1 MNSDNTHLL
10 KLIADL
16 KQKAIEEKAKVWKRI
31 ASDLEKS
38 SRQRRIVNL
47 SRINRFTKAN
57 DNIVVPGKVL
67 GAGALDHAVN
77 VAAFA
82 FSDQAKQK
90 IIENKGKCL
99 SINELMQQKP
109 KGVRILG

>member
-1 MNSDNTHLL
+1 MLL

-16 KQKAIEEKAKVWKRI
+16 KQKAIEEKAKIWKRI

-38 SRQRRIVNL
+38 SRKRRIVNL

-57 DNIVVPGKVL
+57 ENVVVPGKVL
-67 GAGALDHAVN
+67 GAGSLDHAVN
-77 VAAFA
+77 IAAFN

-90 IIENKGKCL
+90 IIANKGKCL
-99 SINELMQQKP
+99 TISELMQQKP
-109 KGVRILG
+109 KAVRILG